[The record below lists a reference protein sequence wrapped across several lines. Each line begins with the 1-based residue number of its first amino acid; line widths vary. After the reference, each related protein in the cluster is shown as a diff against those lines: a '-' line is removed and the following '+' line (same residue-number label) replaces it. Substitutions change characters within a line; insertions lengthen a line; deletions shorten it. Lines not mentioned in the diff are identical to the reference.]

1 MKLNLVCGNKKL
13 EGFINIDLT
22 EYCNPDLL
30 LDLENTPYPFKS
42 NSVSEIRMKSVMEHL
57 PVAPNKFFKILQ
69 EIYRISAN
77 NCVIKVECPHPH
89 HRWQVVDFTHQKPIH
104 YEGIQM
110 LSKNFASPNSAGKH
124 KNASGH
130 HIRCRLREITEYSY
144 NLDPQAQHHIERVL
158 GSFNKELI
166 SSYVHLF
173 NNIAA
178 TQKFTLSQLSRLF
191 LYSKKVSI

>member
-1 MKLNLVCGNKKL
+1 MKLNLGCGSKKL

-110 LSKNFASPNSAGKH
+110 LSKKFCKSLIQQGSTKTPLA
-124 KNASGH
+124 
-130 HIRCRLREITEYSY
+130 IIYDVDFEITEYSY

-178 TQKFTLSQLSRLF
+178 TQKFTLR
-191 LYSKKVSI
+191 SIK